1 MTCRQCGTEIAGNAL
16 ICYRCGTPTTEA
28 KFKPVELHDRRSSTL
43 WPTLAIHAMY
53 LAYAVAGAYLAAT
66 AEAPIVRIVGVAL
79 VIVSVLL
86 SGRRLL
92 ARGR

>member
-1 MTCRQCGTEIAGNAL
+1 VICRQCGTEIADKAL
-16 ICYRCGTPTTEA
+16 ICYRCGTATTEA
-28 KFKPVELHDRRSSTL
+28 KFKPVELRDRPASTPL
-43 WPTLAIHAMY
+43 ATLGS
-53 LAYAVAGAYLAAT
+53 LAVFLVLALAGAYLAAT

-79 VIVSVLL
+79 VLVSLLL

>member
-1 MTCRQCGTEIAGNAL
+1 
-16 ICYRCGTPTTEA
+16 
-28 KFKPVELHDRRSSTL
+28 
-43 WPTLAIHAMY
+43 MY